1 MATVLSQRTF
11 AAGTPWRVSA
21 SSIVVVIQGRH
32 VNELE
37 GHGGGDQPRVR
48 RIAEVPRQEREH
60 RAEPLPAGRE
70 EVVRGGGQQLRVGLS
85 ERLVERLLHAVETR
99 PDLRLQ
105 DGVGRL
111 QTGDRTPAH
120 GRRVRRAPISDGSGT
135 GASLAVRPLVNRFTS
150 SLPRRPGTVRPA
162 GPMSSVTGL
171 SRGMEPQAE
180 PGRLKGR
187 NVGPEQA
194 EGGSD
199 GSNQTCSFA
208 RRDPAGVVRGPAGRR
223 DIGSLVPRLSCAAP
237 RPMSS
242 PWRSR
247 ARHDGDG
254 MDGGR
259 RLRPGLL
266 RCRDPRR
273 PPRWDRPRW
282 TSSSSTHPDR

>member
-70 EVVRGGGQQLRVGLS
+70 EVV
-85 ERLVERLLHAVETR
+85 AVADSSCESASASALWSASSTR
-99 PDLRLQ
+99 S
-105 DGVGRL
+105 
-111 QTGDRTPAH
+111 
-120 GRRVRRAPISDGSGT
+120 RRVRTSDSRTGSGD
-135 GASLAVRPLVNRFTS
+135 SRPGSHAGSRSSCPARADLGRFGYGC
-150 SLPRRPGTVRPA
+150 LPRCSATRESIHEQPTATTRNGPSGRPDEAR
-162 GPMSSVTGL
+162 SQGL

-194 EGGSD
+194 EGGCD

-223 DIGSLVPRLSCAAP
+223 DIGS
-237 RPMSS
+237 
-242 PWRSR
+242 
-247 ARHDGDG
+247 
-254 MDGGR
+254 
-259 RLRPGLL
+259 
-266 RCRDPRR
+266 
-273 PPRWDRPRW
+273 RWFRG
-282 TSSSSTHPDR
+282 